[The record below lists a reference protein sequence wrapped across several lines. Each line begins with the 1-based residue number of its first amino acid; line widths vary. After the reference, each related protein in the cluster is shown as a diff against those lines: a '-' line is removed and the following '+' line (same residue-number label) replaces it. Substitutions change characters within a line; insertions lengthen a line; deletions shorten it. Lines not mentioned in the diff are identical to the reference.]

1 MKNIIKILCI
11 IIALQC
17 IVSCNTQQKSHNI
30 NGLYKIDSKEN
41 KYTEKD
47 IYATTDPLLL
57 LVDLSLDS
65 NQLDSMPPNYL
76 YINDSTLSLIGNKD
90 EDGTIKYTSF
100 AKNDSV
106 INLIINIKGKDTITF
121 YNGKNKSLF
130 LHPLK
135 LHLSKIAN

>member
-17 IVSCNTQQKSHNI
+17 IVSCNTKQKSHNI

-41 KYTEKD
+41 KFTEKD
-47 IYATTDPLLL
+47 IYKTDPLA
-57 LVDLSLDS
+57 LVIASSLDS

-76 YINDSTLSLIGNKD
+76 YINDSTLSFIGNKD
-90 EDGTIKYTSF
+90 DEGTIKYTSF

-106 INLIINIKGKDTITF
+106 INLIVNGKDTITF

-130 LHPLK
+130 MHPLK